1 MARTINVID
10 KLENFDIPLSEMK
23 KTIDELIVQ
32 YGENA
37 KISIESTHWGMHV
50 VITVS
55 DNT

>member
-23 KTIDELIVQ
+23 KIIDELITQ
-32 YGENA
+32 YGENS